1 MISPSPI
8 ERHVEI
14 ARAFGSQTGPL
25 DAVIQRRWRRRQRR
39 PALALDGI
47 ESAIT
52 IRPAAVK
59 DAAAIERLAVLD
71 GHRLPAGQQLVAE
84 ADGTILAAAEVT
96 SGTTVADP
104 FRATAGVARLVAMR
118 ADQLRPRAA

>member
-39 PALALDGI
+39 RPALAFDGI

-52 IRPAAVK
+52 IRPAADQ
-59 DAAAIERLAVLD
+59 DARAIERLAVLD
-71 GHRLPAGQQLVAE
+71 GHRLPAGVQLVAE

-104 FRATAGVARLVAMR
+104 FRETAGVARLVAMR
-118 ADQLRPRAA
+118 ADQLRAA